1 MGLCDAKFLTNMN
14 MVIGNDNATLN
25 EASRVLVIFGI
36 ENLVSTNIYVVVWVG
51 LVCGTEW
58 MCQFYWPSIYL
69 NFTELKLTA

>member
-36 ENLVSTNIYVVVWVG
+36 ENLVSTNIYVVVRVG
-51 LVCGTEW
+51 LVCGTKW
-58 MCQFYWPSIYL
+58 ICQFYLPSIYL
-69 NFTELKLTA
+69 NSTELKLTA